1 MQGVETCAPDGLSFL
16 GCTGCPNLETQDAAA
31 ACGPGIYPCGPYGY
45 SVGTTIANL
54 AMVGKR
60 DTDGSG
66 KIDAA
71 DQASVIDLASLAV
84 GAKAIVIDVCAEWCA
99 PCRQDQPSL
108 NAMSVSYGGQVA
120 FFDVMM
126 QTNNFQPGDLAS
138 VVRWGTQ
145 NAVPYPI
152 AADATGE
159 IGPYFRI
166 AAFPFHMLV
175 RTSDMQ
181 IIYANV
187 GAADGELQTEI
198 NGVLASP

>member
-1 MQGVETCAPDGLSFL
+1 MQACPCAGSTVQGVQSCAPDGLSFAA
-16 GCTGCPNLETQDAAA
+16 CTGCPAAETRDAEA

-66 KIDAA
+66 KVDAA
-71 DQASVIDLASLAV
+71 DETSVIDLAGLAV

-108 NAMSVSYGGQVA
+108 NAMSVSYGTQVS

-145 NAVPYPI
+145 N
-152 AADATGE
+152 
-159 IGPYFRI
+159 
-166 AAFPFHMLV
+166 
-175 RTSDMQ
+175 
-181 IIYANV
+181 
-187 GAADGELQTEI
+187 
-198 NGVLASP
+198 